1 MTFYPQKPPKEP
13 ARSWT
18 ELRGGDF
25 SPNDEDHRGSVIRV
39 TETRRKL
46 AAEARHHDEQALR
59 RYVSDALTTDQ
70 MDALGT
76 IVAAVFAQLEEP
88 HNP

>member
-1 MTFYPQKPPKEP
+1 
-13 ARSWT
+13 
-18 ELRGGDF
+18 LRGGDF
-25 SPNDEDHRGSVIRV
+25 SPNDEDCVEDHRGSVIRV
-39 TETRRKL
+39 TETGRKL